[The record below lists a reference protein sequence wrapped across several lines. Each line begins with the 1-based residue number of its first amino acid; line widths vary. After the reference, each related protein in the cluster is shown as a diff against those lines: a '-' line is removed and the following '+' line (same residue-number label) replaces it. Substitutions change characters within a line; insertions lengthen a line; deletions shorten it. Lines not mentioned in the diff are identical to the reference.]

1 MSIPALRKLVMASR
15 TDIIRY
21 ARSHCASCSN
31 NGLLRKREYEI
42 FHTQTAWG
50 GEWGG
55 SSKNNLA
62 KEFGKDTVLSLIFTL
77 QIASDYH

>member
-1 MSIPALRKLVMASR
+1 VQQQWLAKEEGIRNIPH
-15 TDIIRY
+15 TD
-21 ARSHCASCSN
+21 CM
-31 NGLLRKREYEI
+31 
-42 FHTQTAWG
+42 WG